1 MTSHHAV
8 MAGGGRVRAG
18 SMALALIAVLAAAL
32 TLAARA
38 DAASVP
44 PVYHAGNPT
53 CADLD
58 PAYVSLKQDSPAGS
72 SDYSLDDGFQHVDFT
87 TDGAN
92 KTVDW
97 TSAQG
102 IDAVIVKGGP
112 NANVYFYDNAT
123 SDTDLTTP
131 TNPNNGT
138 PYGLSHVDFC
148 YGVTPGRVV
157 VKKQTDPTGAAQEF
171 PFSTALSPDG
181 FTLSDGGMSSYD
193 VQPGTY
199 TVSEGD
205 TDGWLLESITC
216 DAGGSGE
223 GSTATF
229 VVGEGK
235 TVTCT
240 FHNVK
245 LGKVRVVK
253 KTVPAGDPT
262 KFTFD
267 PSDDLAAGT
276 FPLGDG
282 DPAHEY
288 SVKPGTYGVTE
299 AATDGWKLD
308 SIGCDDGNSTGL
320 ASTATYQVGAGEVV
334 TCTFTNSKVTTPVT
348 TPDVPATNTVTGTPG
363 DQQVAGT
370 QVDGTTPS
378 APPGAVVV
386 KGTTAKSASAKIR
399 GPQKCVSGR
408 YTVAVSGGP
417 IARVAFYLNGK
428 KVRTLKA
435 STGQRTFTLA
445 IDARKAGA
453 HAQRITAKVTFAPGA
468 TKQTKTLNA
477 TALRCSPGSL
487 NPQFTG

>member
-32 TLAARA
+32 MPAARA
-38 DAASVP
+38 DAASVA
-44 PVYHAGNPT
+44 PVYYAGNPKCT
-53 CADLD
+53 DLD
-58 PAYVSLKQDSPAGS
+58 PAYSSLKQDSPSAS
-72 SDYSLDDGFQHVDFT
+72 SDYSLDDAFQHVDFS

-123 SDTDLTTP
+123 SDTGLTTP

-148 YGVTPGRVV
+148 YKVTPGKVV
-157 VKKQTDPTGAAQEF
+157 VKKQTDPAGAEQEF

-181 FTLSDGGMSSYD
+181 FTLSDDGTSSYD

-205 TDGWLLESITC
+205 TAGWMLGSITC
-216 DAGGSGE
+216 DAGGSGD

-253 KTVPAGDPT
+253 KTVPAGDPA

-282 DPAHEY
+282 DPAQEY
-288 SVKPGTYGVTE
+288 SVTPGTYGVTE

-308 SIGCDDGNSTGL
+308 SIGCDDGDSTGL
-320 ASTATYQVGAGEVV
+320 ASTATYHVAAGEIV
-334 TCTFTNSKVTTPVT
+334 TCTFTNSKVTTP
-348 TPDVPATNTVTGTPG
+348 DVPTTNTGTPPPG

-370 QVDGTTPS
+370 QVDGTTPGTTPS
-378 APPGAVVV
+378 TVVV
-386 KGTTAKSASAKIR
+386 KGTTVKSAAASIR
-399 GPQKCVSGR
+399 GPSRCVSGR
-408 YTVAVSGGP
+408 YSVSVSGGP
-417 IARVAFYLNGK
+417 IARVAFYLNGR
-428 KVRTLKA
+428 KVRTLTA

-468 TKQTKTLNA
+468 TKRTKTLNA

-487 NPQFTG
+487 KPQFTG